1 MVIQIDNDRSK
12 YVESDK
18 PLDEHKY
25 SEWYYHYA
33 DQKYYRFDDL
43 PFHENK

>member
-18 PLDEHKY
+18 PSSEHKFGG
-25 SEWYYHYA
+25 WYYHYA

-43 PFHENK
+43 PCHEDK